1 MKKDIIKTCIK
12 DETLDKLLDLGFVI
26 GNYVRGKPYLS
37 LDYLNEDRLIATLT
51 IDKSIVEEFYFI
63 NRLSCNSA
71 IMSNKVTKLS
81 FLPYFK
87 DAKKMLD
94 LIETVFPKVREILAE
109 ERLKEH
115 AL

>member
-1 MKKDIIKTCIK
+1 MKKDVMTFCIK
-12 DETLDKLLDLGFVI
+12 EETLDKLLDLGFVI

-37 LDYLNEDRLIATLT
+37 LDYLNDGRLIATLM
-51 IDKSIVEEFYFI
+51 IDKSIVEEFYFVNQI
-63 NRLSCNSA
+63 SYNST
-71 IMSNKVTKLS
+71 IMRDKVTKLS
-81 FLPYFK
+81 FLPHFK